1 MLELH
6 RSRFVEWQPA
16 AVVALA
22 VAPGGFT
29 VALAREN
36 GDLEI
41 YDTAD
46 WRCTARVPGHDGA
59 AISSLAWCAPFDGG
73 LDDDG
78 GDEDAGVDAPPC
90 RLLSAGLDGQIT
102 EWDLNTLRARG
113 ATDSHG
119 GSVWALAAE
128 TSVKR
133 DRPQRVAA
141 ACDDGCVRVL
151 TLAGGDGVGAGLHH
165 RRSFNRVDGRLLS
178 LAWTRCGRAIAA
190 GSSRGAVHVFD
201 CEAYAELARITV
213 GAGDGPGAG
222 DAEERCVWALQY
234 LPCGT
239 LVSGSSDGDVTFW
252 DGEHATKI
260 SAHRQHK
267 ADVLALAAT
276 PDGRAVFAS
285 GVDSRIA
292 VFERAADGSGD
303 ASAGSETY
311 KWTFTGAK
319 RPHTH
324 DVRALAMAAAPPAE
338 DKSGTAAGKRGGER
352 RAKPVLLSGGNDA
365 QLLAYPAEKFRKRHP
380 VRVVSVPQRTPI
392 AMTGGGLAT
401 GKTEK
406 RDGGRKRESEKRAA
420 GETKK
425 DASDSAERL
434 VSARR
439 GAPSPPLLL
448 CDHARWLDVWR
459 LGEGAAAD
467 FSADALAKAKRHD
480 GTMKLSAAPRH
491 VLRAN
496 LGGKRRTTC
505 SAISPDGAFFRFGR
519 VSPRFPP
526 SASAPKK
533 VLPGARPSADET
545 MCFDPVSDVRT
556 QPSHQNVTDLSE
568 DAAASGRGKSPEA
581 FDFRRA
587 ADSARVASRRR
598 PLIFPNVPPLP
609 SFAGTLIAASDT
621 HALRLFELRR
631 DVSVADAASDEGWT
645 LRKKDPVAGAT
656 SAGGAHLLTFAPDG
670 RRLVAVAAGGAAHV
684 IDLESW
690 EVMQTLRAHLP
701 KPSPAAVALAK
712 QRKREEKRDAL
723 ASEAGM
729 ETASRPARAA
739 DAGGPAVSHARVS
752 ADGQWLAVVTTSSG
766 RSGGRDAGVHVYNL
780 DALKLHAS
788 LPPPPGCK
796 AWPPV
801 AATAFSA
808 DGVLAL
814 ALRDNAIVAYDAER
828 AKAAP
833 WSAAPAGAGAAART
847 ALASMPGQICALSF
861 DPTPGSSVLLA
872 QTPAAIARVDLAA
885 KPDAVRPGAK
895 RSAPE
900 NAEKPIKR
908 RRKSGKGG
916 DGGGD
921 VALRHGGNDGNA
933 AGAVKMASL
942 DDPCL
947 FLGYFAP
954 GRALMVERPW
964 KEVLKQIP
972 EPLYRH
978 RFGT

>member
-22 VAPGGFT
+22 VAPGGLII
-29 VALAREN
+29 ALARET

-78 GDEDAGVDAPPC
+78 GDEDAAVDAPPC

-151 TLAGGDGVGAGLHH
+151 TLAGGNGVGAGLNH

-178 LAWTRCGRAIAA
+178 LAWTHDGRAIAA
-190 GSSRGAVHVFD
+190 GSSRGAIHVFD

-213 GAGDGPGAG
+213 GAGDRPGAG

-285 GVDSRIA
+285 GVDSQIA

-324 DVRALAMAAAPPAE
+324 DVRALAMAAVPPSE
-338 DKSGTAAGKRGGER
+338 DKSGTAAGKHGGG
-352 RAKPVLLSGGNDA
+352 AVLLSGGNDA

-392 AMTGGGLAT
+392 AMTGGGLCADGPEKGD
-401 GKTEK
+401 GKK
-406 RDGGRKRESEKRAA
+406 RKSEKRAA
-420 GETKK
+420 R
-425 DASDSAERL
+425 D
-434 VSARR
+434 R
-439 GAPSPPLLL
+439 GAAEAEQSVPAQRGTPSPPLLL

-505 SAISPDGAFFRFGR
+505 SAISPDGAYLSLRASR
-519 VSPRFPP
+519 VSRRLPQPPRSPERSFPTRGRP
-526 SASAPKK
+526 LMRRCASTQ
-533 VLPGARPSADET
+533 S
-545 MCFDPVSDVRT
+545 SVRT
-556 QPSHQNVTDLSE
+556 QPSHRTKKLRIYLRTPPRRARKTS
-568 DAAASGRGKSPEA
+568 RGVC
-581 FDFRRA
+581 FCRA
-587 ADSARVASRRR
+587 ADPA
-598 PLIFPNVPPLP
+598 
-609 SFAGTLIAASDT
+609 
-621 HALRLFELRR
+621 
-631 DVSVADAASDEGWT
+631 
-645 LRKKDPVAGAT
+645 
-656 SAGGAHLLTFAPDG
+656 
-670 RRLVAVAAGGAAHV
+670 
-684 IDLESW
+684 
-690 EVMQTLRAHLP
+690 
-701 KPSPAAVALAK
+701 SPADSSPHRSSPLFDLS
-712 QRKREEKRDAL
+712 Q
-723 ASEAGM
+723 
-729 ETASRPARAA
+729 AR
-739 DAGGPAVSHARVS
+739 
-752 ADGQWLAVVTTSSG
+752 SSPRATRT
-766 RSGGRDAGVHVYNL
+766 RSV
-780 DALKLHAS
+780 
-788 LPPPPGCK
+788 C
-796 AWPPV
+796 
-801 AATAFSA
+801 
-808 DGVLAL
+808 
-814 ALRDNAIVAYDAER
+814 
-828 AKAAP
+828 
-833 WSAAPAGAGAAART
+833 
-847 ALASMPGQICALSF
+847 
-861 DPTPGSSVLLA
+861 SS
-872 QTPAAIARVDLAA
+872 
-885 KPDAVRPGAK
+885 
-895 RSAPE
+895 
-900 NAEKPIKR
+900 
-908 RRKSGKGG
+908 
-916 DGGGD
+916 
-921 VALRHGGNDGNA
+921 
-933 AGAVKMASL
+933 
-942 DDPCL
+942 
-947 FLGYFAP
+947 
-954 GRALMVERPW
+954 
-964 KEVLKQIP
+964 
-972 EPLYRH
+972 
-978 RFGT
+978 

>member
-1 MLELH
+1 MARARPRRLSSARRGVRYLELDRLACRRAQNPPAMLELH

-22 VAPGGFT
+22 VAPGGFV
-29 VALAREN
+29 VALARET

-78 GDEDAGVDAPPC
+78 GDEDAVAGAPPC

-128 TSVKR
+128 PLVR
-133 DRPQRVAA
+133 LDRPQRVAA

-165 RRSFNRVDGRLLS
+165 RRSFNHVDGRLLS

-467 FSADALAKAKRHD
+467 FSADALAKAKRRD
-480 GTMKLSAAPRH
+480 GTMKLSAAPKH
-491 VLRAN
+491 LLRAN
-496 LGGKRRTTC
+496 LGGKRRTLC
-505 SAISPDGAFFRFGR
+505 SAISPDGASPAFPRFRFVVPERSSRRARGR
-519 VSPRFPP
+519 PLMRRCASTQFP
-526 SASAPKK
+526 
-533 VLPGARPSADET
+533 
-545 MCFDPVSDVRT
+545 VRIHH
-556 QPSHQNVTDLSE
+556 SHQKVTDLSE
-568 DAAASGRGKSPEA
+568 DDADRREEDLSKKSVFFRFVFVFVFVFVAERKNAASRADLPSSERVSNRRRHAHRRERHARAPSVRAEARRVRGGRGVGRGLDVTQERAPRRNRSRRCASVDVRAGWPKARRRRRER
-581 FDFRRA
+581 RRA
-587 ADSARVASRRR
+587 RDR
-598 PLIFPNVPPLP
+598 P
-609 SFAGTLIAASDT
+609 
-621 HALRLFELRR
+621 
-631 DVSVADAASDEGWT
+631 
-645 LRKKDPVAGAT
+645 
-656 SAGGAHLLTFAPDG
+656 
-670 RRLVAVAAGGAAHV
+670 
-684 IDLESW
+684 
-690 EVMQTLRAHLP
+690 
-701 KPSPAAVALAK
+701 
-712 QRKREEKRDAL
+712 
-723 ASEAGM
+723 
-729 ETASRPARAA
+729 
-739 DAGGPAVSHARVS
+739 
-752 ADGQWLAVVTTSSG
+752 
-766 RSGGRDAGVHVYNL
+766 
-780 DALKLHAS
+780 
-788 LPPPPGCK
+788 
-796 AWPPV
+796 
-801 AATAFSA
+801 
-808 DGVLAL
+808 
-814 ALRDNAIVAYDAER
+814 
-828 AKAAP
+828 
-833 WSAAPAGAGAAART
+833 
-847 ALASMPGQICALSF
+847 
-861 DPTPGSSVLLA
+861 
-872 QTPAAIARVDLAA
+872 
-885 KPDAVRPGAK
+885 
-895 RSAPE
+895 
-900 NAEKPIKR
+900 
-908 RRKSGKGG
+908 
-916 DGGGD
+916 
-921 VALRHGGNDGNA
+921 
-933 AGAVKMASL
+933 
-942 DDPCL
+942 
-947 FLGYFAP
+947 
-954 GRALMVERPW
+954 
-964 KEVLKQIP
+964 
-972 EPLYRH
+972 
-978 RFGT
+978 